1 MEHSSWEPSLPTRGP
16 VRLKRQAV
24 SSQHA
29 VVGQAWGDSYR
40 HPSVRRG
47 GVGDKTES
55 LVHAAWKSSSANPI
69 NFRGTVLPSVIL
81 GSDLWARCWEK
92 ASQKCLSND
101 VSSPGGWRSLASASS
116 PDVTGVRLRDPA
128 ELQWA
133 GGQPLGM
140 FALAARPGDR
150 PVGGKKDLAQM
161 MHFW

>member
-1 MEHSSWEPSLPTRGP
+1 MEHSSWELSLPTRGP

-101 VSSPGGWRSLASASS
+101 MSSPGGWRSLASASS
-116 PDVTGVRLRDPA
+116 PDVTGVRLRDP
-128 ELQWA
+128 QSCS
-133 GGQPLGM
+133 GQGDNRWGCSLWQPAPGTSRSV
-140 FALAARPGDR
+140 ARR
-150 PVGGKKDLAQM
+150 T
-161 MHFW
+161 

>member
-81 GSDLWARCWEK
+81 GSDLRARCWEK

-101 VSSPGGWRSLASASS
+101 VIP
-116 PDVTGVRLRDPA
+116 
-128 ELQWA
+128 QA
-133 GGQPLGM
+133 GGGALLRLPLQMSQVFACATPQSCSGQGDNHWGCSLWQPAPGTGRSV
-140 FALAARPGDR
+140 ARR
-150 PVGGKKDLAQM
+150 T
-161 MHFW
+161 